1 MKSIKLK
8 SKEQLSIMI
17 LNKKYKIV
25 TSNPY
30 TNEVLHGRGL
40 VIRSKWKDSYA
51 AVIANHGI
59 KHLFLNYS
67 LGWECDDYS
76 FLASMTGIKSVDIID
91 CHSHGIEAIEYL
103 ADIEALSL
111 NVPDAYDI
119 DYRKFNGLRSLFC
132 YGRKPNE
139 SLFECRTIEELYIDE
154 FVSADSQRIGDLRS
168 LKRLTI
174 ANSDLSDLSFLCNLN
189 ELTHLVLTN
198 CKSITSFKPI
208 SFLPHLNRLEIR
220 GSRIHD
226 VSFLGD
232 ATSLETLIIE
242 TDYMDSIDP
251 LKNLTSLKALALI
264 GSKMVIKDG
273 DLTAI
278 NSLKNLSML
287 DIPNRRIYSHQ
298 IHNYWNW
305 KDYGVHSQVWIT
317 PKTK

>member
-1 MKSIKLK
+1 
-8 SKEQLSIMI
+8 MI

-25 TSNPY
+25 TCNPY

-51 AVIANHGI
+51 TVIANQGI

-91 CHSHGIEAIEYL
+91 CHSRGIEAIEYL
-103 ADIEALSL
+103 ADIETLSL

-119 DYRKFNGLRSLFC
+119 DYRKFNGLKSLFC
-132 YGRKPNE
+132 YGRKTNG
-139 SLFECRTIEELYIDE
+139 SLYECRSLEELYIDE
-154 FVSADSQRIGDLRS
+154 FRSANSQLIGYLRS

-174 ANSDLSDLSFLCNLN
+174 ANSDLSDLSFLCDLN
-189 ELTHLVLTN
+189 ELTHLALIN
-198 CKSITSFKPI
+198 CKAITSFKPI
-208 SFLPHLNRLEIR
+208 SFLHYLNRLEIR

-232 ATSLETLIIE
+232 VTSLSLETLIIE
-242 TDYMDSIDP
+242 TDYLDSIGP
-251 LKNLTSLKALALI
+251 MKNLTSLKALALI

-287 DIPNRRIYSHQ
+287 NIPNRMIYSHQ

-305 KDYGVHSQVWIT
+305 KEYGMHSPNLVN
-317 PKTK
+317 TKIIIY

>member
-1 MKSIKLK
+1 
-8 SKEQLSIMI
+8 MI

-76 FLASMTGIKSVDIID
+76 FLASM
-91 CHSHGIEAIEYL
+91 
-103 ADIEALSL
+103 
-111 NVPDAYDI
+111 DI

-317 PKTK
+317 PKIK